1 MNLAERKQLFR
12 DTLAFNN
19 KGCVPSLCNAWS
31 YKIYDAGYTLQEAL
45 FDYDVMEKVVRQF
58 HERYHFDT
66 YFDLGTRNPM
76 QISKALGSFRHRIDE
91 KADAIVIEDY
101 SLMQPE
107 EYPEFTAD
115 QQAFNWSKALQRLN
129 PDLTYGQLQATIGAM
144 LGFFGFNGKIQQIMV
159 QEYNTPVLY
168 NAVLQVP
175 IESLMMGVRGMR
187 DLSLDMR
194 RRRADVKAAS
204 DKMFEGLIAQAQAV
218 AAGPSEDRYVFDAES
233 VILAS
238 TIMSRKQF
246 EEFYAPYLKP
256 LMDTVISSGKMYY
269 IFCENSLQ
277 NFYEFFQDF
286 DKGSVLINL
295 ELDDIRDTRKKLPN
309 IALGGGMPSALL
321 GTASVEECVD
331 FAKKLIDDMGD
342 GFVFSS
348 DKMLSY
354 RNDARPETLKAVMDL
369 VRKD

>member
-19 KGCVPSLCNAWS
+19 KGCVHSLSNVWS
-31 YKIYDAGYTLQEAL
+31 YKIYDTGYTLKEAL
-45 FDYDVMEKVVRQF
+45 FDYDIMEKVVRKF

-76 QISKALGSFRHRIDE
+76 KISQAFGSFHHRIDE
-91 KADAIVIEDY
+91 EADAIIIDDY
-101 SLMQPE
+101 SYMQAD
-107 EYPEFTAD
+107 EYAEYTKDP
-115 QQAFNWSKALQRLN
+115 QAFNWTKGLPRMN

-144 LGFFGFNGKIQQIMV
+144 LEFFAFNGKMQTIMV

-168 NAVLQVP
+168 NAVQQVP
-175 IESLMMGVRGMR
+175 LESIIMGIRGIR

-194 RRRADVKAAS
+194 RRKADVKALS
-204 DKMFEGLIAQAQAV
+204 DKMFENLLAGAKAI

-238 TIMSRKQF
+238 TIMSRSQF
-246 EEFYAPYLKP
+246 DEFYAPYLKQ
-256 LMDTVISSGKMYY
+256 LMDTVIDSGKLYY

-277 NFYEFFQDF
+277 NFWEFFQDF
-286 DKGSVLINL
+286 RKGSVLINL
-295 ELDDIRDTRKKLPN
+295 ELDDIRDIRKKLPN
-309 IALGGGMPSALL
+309 VALGGGMPSMLL
-321 GTASVEECVD
+321 GNGTAEECVD
-331 FAKKLIDDMGD
+331 YAKKLIDDMGD
-342 GFVFSS
+342 GFVFST

-354 RNDARPETLKAVMDL
+354 KNDARPETLKAVMDL